1 LGFRPVA
8 AFEPLQKAAA
18 GEAGLVCVLSFLF
31 HGLRTLA
38 AQLFHAR
45 TDRSEI
51 IGSAGSGHVSSLN
64 IWPNRDGLRR
74 FMDW

>member
-1 LGFRPVA
+1 MS
-8 AFEPLQKAAA
+8 AFEPLQQSAARKA
-18 GEAGLVCVLSFLF
+18 GVLRVLSFLF

-51 IGSAGSGHVSSLN
+51 IGNAGSGHVSSCK
-64 IWPNRDGLRR
+64 IDRTPMGLEW
-74 FMDW
+74 FMGW